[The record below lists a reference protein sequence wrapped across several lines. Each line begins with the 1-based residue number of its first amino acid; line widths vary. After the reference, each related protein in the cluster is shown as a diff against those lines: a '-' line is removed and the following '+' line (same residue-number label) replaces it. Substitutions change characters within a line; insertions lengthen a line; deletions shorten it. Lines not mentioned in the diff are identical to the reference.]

1 MDEVPAMS
9 MKVKDFMI
17 KDVISVHPEASIKEV
32 MKTFVEK
39 KIGGLPIV
47 NDEGLLKGIITDGD
61 ILRAIKPIDRH
72 IQDYFN
78 LITYIQEQNMES
90 RLSELADLPII
101 KIAKTRGIIT
111 VSPEDD
117 MKKVVVILA
126 KHHFKKLP
134 VIDKENKVIGVISRG
149 DAIRNIQTTMINE
162 L

>member
-1 MDEVPAMS
+1 ME

-17 KDVISVHPEASIKEV
+17 KDVISVSPETTIKEV
-32 MKTFVEK
+32 MKTIVDK

-47 NDEGLLKGIITDGD
+47 NNEGILKGIITDGD

-90 RLSELADLPII
+90 RLSELAELPILR
-101 KIAKTRGIIT
+101 IAKTRGIVT

-117 MKKVVVILA
+117 MKQVVVILA

-134 VIDKENKVIGVISRG
+134 VIDKENKVVGVISRG
-149 DAIRNIQTTMINE
+149 DVIRNIQNTIINE
-162 L
+162 WQL

>member
-1 MDEVPAMS
+1 MN

-17 KDVISVHPEASIKEV
+17 KDVISVHPDATIKEV
-32 MKTFVEK
+32 MKTFVDK

-47 NDEGLLKGIITDGD
+47 NDEGKLAGIITDGD
-61 ILRAIKPIDRH
+61 ILRAIRPIDRH

-90 RLSELADLPII
+90 RLSELADLAII
-101 KIAKTRGIIT
+101 KIAKTRGIVT
-111 VSPEDD
+111 VSPEDE
-117 MKKVVVILA
+117 MKQVVVILA

-134 VIDKENKVIGVISRG
+134 VIDKENKVVGVISRG
-149 DAIRNIQTTMINE
+149 DAIRNIQNCIIND

>member
-1 MDEVPAMS
+1 MD

-17 KDVISVHPEASIKEV
+17 KDVISVSPETTIKEV
-32 MKTFVEK
+32 MQTFVDK

-47 NDEGLLKGIITDGD
+47 NDAGILKGIITDGD

-90 RLSELADLPII
+90 RLSELSDLPIL
-101 KIAKTRGIIT
+101 KIAKTRGIVT

-117 MKKVVVILA
+117 MKKVVCILA

-134 VIDKENKVIGVISRG
+134 VVDKENKVVGVISRG
-149 DAIRNIQTTMINE
+149 DAIRNIQNAMINE

>member
-1 MDEVPAMS
+1 MK

-17 KDVISVHPEASIKEV
+17 KDVISVRPDGTIKEV
-32 MKTFVEK
+32 MKTFVDK

-47 NDEGLLKGIITDGD
+47 NDEGILKGIITDGD

-78 LITYIQEQNMES
+78 LITYIEEQNMES
-90 RLSELADLPII
+90 RLSELAELPILR
-101 KIAKTRGIIT
+101 IAKTRGIVT

-117 MKKVVVILA
+117 MKQVVVILA

-134 VIDKENKVIGVISRG
+134 VIDKGNKVVGVISRG
-149 DAIRNIQTTMINE
+149 DVIRNIQNTIINE
-162 L
+162 LELS

>member
-1 MDEVPAMS
+1 ME

-17 KDVISVHPEASIKEV
+17 KDVISVSPETTIKEV
-32 MKTFVEK
+32 MKTIVDK

-47 NDEGLLKGIITDGD
+47 NNEGILKGIITDGD

-90 RLSELADLPII
+90 RLSELAELPIL
-101 KIAKTRGIIT
+101 KIAKTRGIVT

-117 MKKVVVILA
+117 MKQVVVILA

-134 VIDKENKVIGVISRG
+134 VIDKENKVVGVISRG
-149 DAIRNIQTTMINE
+149 DVIRNIQNTIINE
-162 L
+162 WQL

>member
-1 MDEVPAMS
+1 VPGMN

-17 KDVISVHPEASIKEV
+17 KDVIFVQTDTTIKEV
-32 MKTFVEK
+32 MQTFVSK

-47 NDEGLLKGIITDGD
+47 NAEGKLAGMITDGD

-101 KIAKTRGIIT
+101 KIAKTRGIVT
-111 VSPEDD
+111 VSPGDD
-117 MKKVVVILA
+117 MKEVVVILA

-134 VIDKENKVIGVISRG
+134 VIDQQKKVVGVISRG
-149 DAIRNIQTTMINE
+149 DVIRNIQNTIIND

>member
-1 MDEVPAMS
+1 MK

-17 KDVISVHPEASIKEV
+17 KDVISVRPDATIKEV
-32 MKTFVEK
+32 MKTFVDK

-47 NDEGLLKGIITDGD
+47 NDEGILKGIITDGD

-101 KIAKTRGIIT
+101 KIAKTRGIVT
-111 VSPEDD
+111 VSPDDD
-117 MKKVVVILA
+117 MKQVVIILA

-134 VIDKENKVIGVISRG
+134 VIDRENKVVGVISRG
-149 DAIRNIQTTMINE
+149 DAIRNIQNTIINQ

>member
-1 MDEVPAMS
+1 MK

-17 KDVISVHPEASIKEV
+17 KDVISVRPDVTIKEV
-32 MKTFVEK
+32 MKTFVDK

-47 NDEGLLKGIITDGD
+47 NDEGILKGIITDGD

-78 LITYIQEQNMES
+78 LITYIEEQNMES
-90 RLSELADLPII
+90 RLSELAELPILR
-101 KIAKTRGIIT
+101 IAKTRGIVT

-117 MKKVVVILA
+117 MKQVVVILA

-134 VIDKENKVIGVISRG
+134 VIDKGNKVVGVISRG
-149 DAIRNIQTTMINE
+149 DVIRNIQNTIINE
-162 L
+162 LELS

>member
-1 MDEVPAMS
+1 MK

-17 KDVISVHPEASIKEV
+17 KDVISVRPDATIKEV
-32 MKTFVEK
+32 MKTFVDK

-47 NDEGLLKGIITDGD
+47 NDEGILKGIITDGD

-78 LITYIQEQNMES
+78 LITYIEEQNMES
-90 RLSELADLPII
+90 RLSELAELPILR
-101 KIAKTRGIIT
+101 IAKTRGIVT

-117 MKKVVVILA
+117 MKQVVVILA

-134 VIDKENKVIGVISRG
+134 VIDKGNKVVGVISRG
-149 DAIRNIQTTMINE
+149 DVIRNIQNTIINE
-162 L
+162 LELS

>member
-1 MDEVPAMS
+1 

-17 KDVISVHPEASIKEV
+17 KDVISVSPETTIKEV
-32 MKTFVEK
+32 MKTIVDK

-47 NDEGLLKGIITDGD
+47 NNEGILKGIITDGD

-90 RLSELADLPII
+90 RLSELAELPILR
-101 KIAKTRGIIT
+101 IAKTRGIVT

-117 MKKVVVILA
+117 MKQVVVILA

-134 VIDKENKVIGVISRG
+134 VVDKENKVVGVISRG
-149 DAIRNIQTTMINE
+149 DVIRNIQNTIINE
-162 L
+162 WQL

>member
-1 MDEVPAMS
+1 ME

-17 KDVISVHPEASIKEV
+17 REVISVHPETTIKEV
-32 MKTFVEK
+32 MQTFVDK

-47 NDEGLLKGIITDGD
+47 NNDGTLRGMITDGD

-78 LITYIQEQNMES
+78 LITYIQEQKMES
-90 RLSELADLPII
+90 RLSELADLPIL
-101 KIAKTRGIIT
+101 KIAKTRGIVT
-111 VSPEDD
+111 VSPDD
-117 MKKVVVILA
+117 EMKQVVVILA

-134 VIDKENKVIGVISRG
+134 VVDRENKVVGVISRG
-149 DAIRNIQTTMINE
+149 DAIRNIQNTILCE

>member
-1 MDEVPAMS
+1 MN

-17 KDVISVHPEASIKEV
+17 KDVISVHPDATIKEV
-32 MKTFVEK
+32 MKTFVDK

-47 NDEGLLKGIITDGD
+47 NDEGKLTGIITDGD

-90 RLSELADLPII
+90 RLSELADLAIV
-101 KIAKTRGIIT
+101 KIAKTRGIVT
-111 VSPEDD
+111 VSPEDE
-117 MKKVVVILA
+117 MQQVVVILA

-134 VIDKENKVIGVISRG
+134 VIDKDNKVVGVISRG
-149 DAIRNIQTTMINE
+149 DAIRNIQNCIINDF
-162 L
+162 

>member
-1 MDEVPAMS
+1 MN

-17 KDVISVHPEASIKEV
+17 KDVISVHPDATIKEV
-32 MKTFVEK
+32 MKTFVDK

-47 NDEGLLKGIITDGD
+47 NDEGKLTGIITDGD

-90 RLSELADLPII
+90 RLSELADLAIV
-101 KIAKTRGIIT
+101 KIAKTRGIVT
-111 VSPEDD
+111 VSPEDE
-117 MKKVVVILA
+117 MKQVVVILA

-134 VIDKENKVIGVISRG
+134 VIDKDNKVVGVISRG
-149 DAIRNIQTTMINE
+149 DAIRNIQNCIIND

>member
-1 MDEVPAMS
+1 MK

-17 KDVISVHPEASIKEV
+17 KDVISVRPDATIKEV
-32 MKTFVEK
+32 MKTFVDK

-47 NDEGLLKGIITDGD
+47 NDEGILKGIITDGD

-78 LITYIQEQNMES
+78 LITYIEEQNMES
-90 RLSELADLPII
+90 RLSELAELPIL
-101 KIAKTRGIIT
+101 KIAKTRGIVT

-117 MKKVVVILA
+117 MKQVVVILA

-134 VIDKENKVIGVISRG
+134 VIDKGNKVVGVISRG
-149 DAIRNIQTTMINE
+149 DVIRNIQNTIINE
-162 L
+162 LELS

>member
-1 MDEVPAMS
+1 MN

-17 KDVISVHPEASIKEV
+17 KDVISVHPDATIKEV
-32 MKTFVEK
+32 MKTFVDK

-47 NDEGLLKGIITDGD
+47 NDEGKLTGIITDGD

-90 RLSELADLPII
+90 RLSELADLAII
-101 KIAKTRGIIT
+101 KIAKTRGIVT
-111 VSPEDD
+111 VSPEDE
-117 MKKVVVILA
+117 MKQVVVILA

-134 VIDKENKVIGVISRG
+134 VIDKDNKVVGVISRG
-149 DAIRNIQTTMINE
+149 DAIRNIQNCIIND

>member
-1 MDEVPAMS
+1 MTI
-9 MKVKDFMI
+9 KVKDFMI
-17 KDVISVHPEASIKEV
+17 KDVISVSPEKTMKEV
-32 MKTFVEK
+32 MQTFVDK

-47 NDEGLLKGIITDGD
+47 DQEGRLKGIITDGD

-90 RLSELADLPII
+90 RLSELADLPIL
-101 KIAKTRGIIT
+101 KIAKTRGIVT
-111 VSPEDD
+111 VSPNDD
-117 MKKVVVILA
+117 MKQVVVILA

-134 VIDKENKVIGVISRG
+134 VIDGENRVVGVISRG
-149 DAIRNIQTTMINE
+149 DAIRNIQNTIINE

>member
-1 MDEVPAMS
+1 
-9 MKVKDFMI
+9 MI
-17 KDVISVHPEASIKEV
+17 KDVISVSPETTIKEV
-32 MKTFVEK
+32 MKTIVDK

-47 NDEGLLKGIITDGD
+47 NNEGILKGIITDGD

-90 RLSELADLPII
+90 RLSELAELPILR
-101 KIAKTRGIIT
+101 IAKTRGIVT

-117 MKKVVVILA
+117 MKQVVVILA

-134 VIDKENKVIGVISRG
+134 VVDKENKVVGVISRG
-149 DAIRNIQTTMINE
+149 DVIRNIQNTIINE
-162 L
+162 WQL

>member
-1 MDEVPAMS
+1 MK

-17 KDVISVHPEASIKEV
+17 KDVISVRPDVTIKEV
-32 MKTFVEK
+32 MKTFVDK

-47 NDEGLLKGIITDGD
+47 NDEGILKGIITDGD

-78 LITYIQEQNMES
+78 LITYIEEQNMES
-90 RLSELADLPII
+90 RLSELAELPILR
-101 KIAKTRGIIT
+101 IAKTRGIVT

-117 MKKVVVILA
+117 MKQIVVILA

-134 VIDKENKVIGVISRG
+134 VIDKGNKVVGVISRG
-149 DAIRNIQTTMINE
+149 DVIRNIQNTIINE

>member
-1 MDEVPAMS
+1 MK

-17 KDVISVHPEASIKEV
+17 KDVISVRPDVTIKEV
-32 MKTFVEK
+32 MKTFVDK

-47 NDEGLLKGIITDGD
+47 NDEGILKGIITDGD

-78 LITYIQEQNMES
+78 LITYIEEQNMES
-90 RLSELADLPII
+90 RLSELAELPILR
-101 KIAKTRGIIT
+101 IAKTRSIVT

-117 MKKVVVILA
+117 MKQVVVILA

-134 VIDKENKVIGVISRG
+134 VIDKGNKVVGVISRG
-149 DAIRNIQTTMINE
+149 DVIRNIQNTIINE
-162 L
+162 LELS

>member
-1 MDEVPAMS
+1 

-17 KDVISVHPEASIKEV
+17 WDVISVHPDTTIKEV
-32 MKTFVEK
+32 MQTFVEK

-47 NDEGLLKGIITDGD
+47 NDDGTLKGIITDGD
-61 ILRAIKPIDRH
+61 ILRAVKPIDRH

-90 RLSELADLPII
+90 RLSELANLPIL
-101 KIAKTRGIIT
+101 KIAKVRGIVT

-134 VIDKENKVIGVISRG
+134 VIDLGSKVVGVISRG
-149 DAIRNIQTTMINE
+149 DVIRNIQNTIIDV

>member
-1 MDEVPAMS
+1 MN

-17 KDVISVHPEASIKEV
+17 KDVISVHPDATIKEV
-32 MKTFVEK
+32 MKTFVDK

-47 NDEGLLKGIITDGD
+47 NDEGKLTGIITDGD

-90 RLSELADLPII
+90 RLSELADLAIV
-101 KIAKTRGIIT
+101 KIAKTRGIVT
-111 VSPEDD
+111 VSPEDE
-117 MKKVVVILA
+117 MKQVVVILA

-134 VIDKENKVIGVISRG
+134 VIDKENTVVGVISRG
-149 DAIRNIQTTMINE
+149 DAIRNIQNCIIND

>member
-1 MDEVPAMS
+1 ME

-17 KDVISVHPEASIKEV
+17 KDVISVSPETTIKEV
-32 MKTFVEK
+32 MKTIVDK

-47 NDEGLLKGIITDGD
+47 NNEGILKGIITDGD

-90 RLSELADLPII
+90 RLSELAELPILR
-101 KIAKTRGIIT
+101 IAKTRGIVT

-117 MKKVVVILA
+117 MKQVVVILA

-134 VIDKENKVIGVISRG
+134 VVDKENKVVGVISRG
-149 DAIRNIQTTMINE
+149 DVIRNIQNTIINE
-162 L
+162 WQL

>member
-1 MDEVPAMS
+1 MTI
-9 MKVKDFMI
+9 KVKDFMI
-17 KDVISVHPEASIKEV
+17 KDVISVSPETTMKEV
-32 MKTFVEK
+32 MQTFVDK

-47 NDEGLLKGIITDGD
+47 DQEGRLKGIITDGD

-90 RLSELADLPII
+90 RLSELADLPIL
-101 KIAKTRGIIT
+101 KIAKTRGIVT
-111 VSPEDD
+111 VSPDDD
-117 MKKVVVILA
+117 MKQVVVILA

-134 VIDKENKVIGVISRG
+134 VIDGENRVVGVISRG
-149 DAIRNIQTTMINE
+149 DAIRNIQNTIINE

>member
-1 MDEVPAMS
+1 MK

-17 KDVISVHPEASIKEV
+17 KDVISVHPDATIKEV
-32 MKTFVEK
+32 MKTFVDK

-47 NDEGLLKGIITDGD
+47 NEKGILKGIITDGD

-78 LITYIQEQNMES
+78 LITYIEEQNMES
-90 RLSELADLPII
+90 RLSELAGIPIL
-101 KIAKTRGIIT
+101 KIAKTRGIVT

-117 MKKVVVILA
+117 MKHVVVILA

-134 VIDKENKVIGVISRG
+134 VIDRENKVVGVISRG
-149 DAIRNIQTTMINE
+149 DAIRNIQNTMIND